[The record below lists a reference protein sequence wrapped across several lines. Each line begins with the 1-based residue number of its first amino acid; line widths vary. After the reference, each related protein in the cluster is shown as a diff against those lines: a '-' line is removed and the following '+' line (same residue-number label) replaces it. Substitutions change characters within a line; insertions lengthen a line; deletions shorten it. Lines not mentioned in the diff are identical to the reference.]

1 MVVARMASA
10 QLLHCL
16 RLLSKDLPPQG
27 GFSLR
32 RICSMAI
39 TSFGVPRDIQLL
51 LDSPLHELSS
61 DALLKLR
68 EWHLTRVA
76 ELYGEIT
83 QREA

>member
-1 MVVARMASA
+1 
-10 QLLHCL
+10 
-16 RLLSKDLPPQG
+16 
-27 GFSLR
+27 
-32 RICSMAI
+32 MAI

-68 EWHLTRVA
+68 EWHLSRVA
-76 ELYGEIT
+76 EIYGEIT